1 MTRAPLIHG
10 LVCVA
15 VFAALLPA
23 AAGTAPAAKTTVRVS
38 PVDLGRLT
46 EPLVDT
52 FFVGSHDTRRKGACH
67 RRWQCNG
74 IDLFA
79 GLRAPVRAPFSGY
92 VTPSWNKLG
101 GRTFTILSTD
111 GTLQAYGAH
120 MASFTS
126 LAARYVDAGDS
137 DRIGRDDRQR
147 PGPRAAPA
155 LRRGALEL
163 QREPLEGRRP
173 VQPALGAAQRL
184 DRRRPEG
191 LCGPSV
197 SSA

>member
-10 LVCVA
+10 LVCIA

-46 EPLVDT
+46 APLVDT

-126 LAARYVDAGDS
+126 LAARYVDAGDQ
-137 DRIGRDDRQR
+137 IGSVGTTGNAQ
-147 PGPRAAPA
+147 GLAPHLHFA
-155 LRRGALEL
+155 VARWSFSASRWKGVDPYNLL
-163 QREPLEGRRP
+163 
-173 VQPALGAAQRL
+173 
-184 DRRRPEG
+184 
-191 LCGPSV
+191 SV
-197 SSA
+197 LPNG